1 MAEYQK
7 TQPPTVAQTLDIV
20 LETCRKQREL
30 IEMLTRK
37 NNQERIVKL
46 SEACYCCK
54 GYDQSCLP
62 NKVILSAVYYCCVG
76 YDRPCLQTP
85 PTIWT
90 SMYNQSFGE
99 NSQSPSILPPVAP
112 REDNQQQVNA
122 RAPAPPQGQ
131 RPQYPCF
138 NCGKVGHF
146 LRDCPLPRRLP
157 PPPGPTRANRKK
169 KGTRNKGRVNHLQ
182 IPEATARADPIP
194 PSATE
199 SVEKK
204 HCCFNCGREGH
215 FARECHRPRCL
226 NLAPPTTQVQD
237 GDNTNPQPE
246 VIP

>member
-1 MAEYQK
+1 MLIFTTFALQMAGFKNTVSGAYSQESL
-7 TQPPTVAQTLDIV
+7 QPPTVAQTLNIV
-20 LETCRKQREL
+20 LETCHEQREL
-30 IEMLTRK
+30 IEMLTQK

-62 NKVILSAVYYCCVG
+62 NKVILSAVCYCCVG

-90 SMYNQSFGE
+90 SMYNQSFGK
-99 NSQSPSILPPVAP
+99 NSQSPSILPPVAR

-146 LRDCPLPRRLP
+146 LRECPQPRRLP
-157 PPPGPTRANRKK
+157 PTQGPTRADRKK
-169 KGTRNKGRVNHLQ
+169 KDTQKTGRVNHLQ
-182 IPEATARADPIP
+182 I
-194 PSATE
+194 
-199 SVEKK
+199 
-204 HCCFNCGREGH
+204 
-215 FARECHRPRCL
+215 L
-226 NLAPPTTQVQD
+226 
-237 GDNTNPQPE
+237 
-246 VIP
+246 

>member
-1 MAEYQK
+1 MAGSKNTVSGAYSQESP
-7 TQPPTVAQTLDIV
+7 QPLTLAQTLDVV
-20 LETCRKQREL
+20 LETCREQREL
-30 IEMLTRK
+30 IGMLTQK
-37 NNQERIVKL
+37 NNQERIVNL

-62 NKVILSAVYYCCVG
+62 NKVILSAVCYCCVG

-146 LRDCPLPRRLP
+146 LRECPQPRRLP
-157 PPPGPTRANRKK
+157 PTQGPTRADRKK
-169 KGTRNKGRVNHLQ
+169 KDTQKKRHVDHFQ
-182 IPEATARADPIP
+182 I
-194 PSATE
+194 
-199 SVEKK
+199 
-204 HCCFNCGREGH
+204 
-215 FARECHRPRCL
+215 L
-226 NLAPPTTQVQD
+226 
-237 GDNTNPQPE
+237 
-246 VIP
+246 